1 MISILSVKK
10 KIKYH
15 GTFIDC
21 VRDRAPTAV
30 LQRETPRCM
39 KRAFG
44 RIVGNSIMTL

>member
-1 MISILSVKK
+1 MTSILSVKK

-44 RIVGNSIMTL
+44 SLIL